1 MCVVVV
7 SYQEY
12 SHKGSVRYRKLR
24 PLATSS
30 TAARP
35 PMSRVAL
42 PEAGV
47 TDAGDEAAHEVKRR
61 RAIRGARAVLVLD
74 ATSVSLGLSARAR
87 CHPVTATPIPI
98 APPLAT
104 GAPLLRD
111 LARRHRP

>member
-1 MCVVVV
+1 
-7 SYQEY
+7 
-12 SHKGSVRYRKLR
+12 
-24 PLATSS
+24 
-30 TAARP
+30 
-35 PMSRVAL
+35 MSRVAL

-47 TDAGDEAAHEVKRR
+47 TDAGDEAAHEVQRR
-61 RAIRGARAVLVLD
+61 RANAVRGALAVLVLD